1 MKKKEL
7 YLLSNPSK
15 RYAYFLF
22 CMFILHSKNFSSELP
37 APWLGYPGKQ
47 ILILVSWSPRSCHTL
62 SREMWPFWRCRIPPE
77 DEPGWCVSRWP
88 DPGFPTGRDQTRRKS
103 AGKPDVFS
111 QGNWKSLATN
121 VSHYFK
127 KLASHSKKRYNG
139 DLSQRSKQTQ
149 FAQLLS
155 QAHML
160 KINRDHRARLA
171 SSNRESFAY

>member
-1 MKKKEL
+1 
-7 YLLSNPSK
+7 
-15 RYAYFLF
+15 
-22 CMFILHSKNFSSELP
+22 MFILYSKNFSSELP

-62 SREMWPFWRCRIPPE
+62 SREMWPFWHCRIPPE

-103 AGKPDVFS
+103 AGKPNVFS

-127 KLASHSKKRYNG
+127 KLASHSKR
-139 DLSQRSKQTQ
+139 RSMWWGLESAIQAQ
-149 FAQLLS
+149 FLNLISANPG
-155 QAHML
+155 L
-160 KINRDHRARLA
+160 KFYSTIVLP
-171 SSNRESFAY
+171 S